1 MFRFLKNMKN
11 SDLRAIRDKDFKKKA
26 LKLLKKILKSI
37 KLLGVFFSKIFASLN
52 SRKGKSKDKHAA
64 VQEDKFMSMCITLNT
79 LLRSSFISYRYST
92 YLARVVLLED
102 KRRWIKSRNEA
113 KRLSKEFEGL
123 HYLNKFV
130 NTEDARRLVR
140 LNSFNKIRNSGLHFK
155 SMRNV
160 YKKRGSVK
168 MFGLNV
174 EEVMKASQAGKSV
187 IKESHQESNSDSTV
201 SEFSIQESN
210 LDSNL
215 GGNKSNQLPKI
226 VISSAEISDNP
237 QKPYHSHRN
246 PSPNKGFLS
255 MKVNQSN
262 SSSKCISRKT
272 PVLKN
277 SKFFGLKKQ
286 TTIDR
291 NIERR
296 KEEQKKKEAEAMK
309 AKTPKSPSKARKL
322 FKKCKTETFD
332 NDKTQDIQKSKMEQ
346 EEQKFEQE
354 NIPEMTQKKLTME
367 EFLAHLNLDLR
378 TNLDHVFN
386 SSLEEILKF
395 FNLVENF
402 MITILGGQELE
413 VKIDLIK
420 LIIRT
425 TNAET
430 FTEKIFMV
438 SLMKLE
444 FLQQW
449 QTFDLFIQVLKF
461 EMKLGI
467 GF

>member
-11 SDLRAIRDKDFKKKA
+11 SDLKPIRDKDFKRKA

-37 KLLGVFFSKIFASLN
+37 KLLGIYFSKIVASLN
-52 SRKGKSKDKHAA
+52 SRKGKSKDKLAE

-113 KRLSKEFEGL
+113 KRLTKEFEGL

-174 EEVMKASQAGKSV
+174 EEVIKASEAGKSV
-187 IKESHQESNSDSTV
+187 IKESHQESNSDSTG
-201 SEFSIQESN
+201 SEFSIDESRIEN
-210 LDSNL
+210 GRNFKVPKIKINSEINSNIEL
-215 GGNKSNQLPKI
+215 TPSSHRKVPSNQKNSKEFFS
-226 VISSAEISDNP
+226 V
-237 QKPYHSHRN
+237 
-246 PSPNKGFLS
+246 
-255 MKVNQSN
+255 KVNQSD
-262 SSSKCISRKT
+262 SSSKDVIKKT
-272 PVLKN
+272 PIIKN
-277 SKFFGLKKQ
+277 SKFFGL
-286 TTIDR
+286 
-291 NIERR
+291 
-296 KEEQKKKEAEAMK
+296 QKKTTLDERVNEKKKKKIEKKKSGLNKSKILIK
-309 AKTPKSPSKARKL
+309 AKTQ
-322 FKKCKTETFD
+322 TFD
-332 NDKTQDIQKSKMEQ
+332 EPSTNLQKSKME
-346 EEQKFEQE
+346 EEEEKYEKE
-354 NIPEMTQKKLTME
+354 NVREIEQKKLTME

-430 FTEKIFMV
+430 FAEKIFMV